1 MIRRIKMDKIEFSGS
16 VFKVQTLVDGGLR
29 VTLDLPETEIASVA
43 RLMEC
48 KREGVYLEF
57 AAQMV
62 IPKQSYHQPEVTMSV
77 SGERELID
85 ALKAGAAR
93 IEVDA

>member
-1 MIRRIKMDKIEFSGS
+1 MDKIEFSGS

-48 KREGVYLEF
+48 KREGVYLDF
-57 AAQMV
+57 AAQKA
-62 IPKQSYHQPEVTMSV
+62 IPRYIDKPDVTISV

-93 IEVDA
+93 IEADA